1 VIFSGEL
8 IMNSKVI
15 ASIFTSLAAAGI
27 FSAATA
33 AEPAGQAGHASMT
46 MATNQKS
53 APLAEGSIKKI
64 DLAAGKVTIAHG
76 PLVNL
81 GMPAMTMAF
90 KVKDAGWLKSYQI
103 GDKIRFLAEQ
113 QDAQYVVVKI
123 EKAT

>member
-1 VIFSGEL
+1 
-8 IMNSKVI
+8 
-15 ASIFTSLAAAGI
+15 
-27 FSAATA
+27 
-33 AEPAGQAGHASMT
+33 MT
-46 MATNQKS
+46 TATNQKS